1 MKSPLINHVAMTVKN
16 EVPFDSNDGDSI
28 IAMTLTD
35 RDPQTDADGV
45 EKGTIVDPGA
55 LALASGGGSSSGSG
69 GGGGGSCFIK
79 TAGGEFSWVG
89 FFFIV
94 FAIIRYFIYSL

>member
-1 MKSPLINHVAMTVKN
+1 MKAPLINHVAMTVKN

-28 IAMTLTD
+28 IAITLTD
-35 RDPQTDADGV
+35 RDPQFDAADGA

-55 LALASGGGSSSGSG
+55 LSLASGGGSFSSSSGG
-69 GGGGGSCFIK
+69 GGGGGSCFIN

-89 FFFIV
+89 FFSSF
-94 FAIIRYFIYSL
+94 LQ